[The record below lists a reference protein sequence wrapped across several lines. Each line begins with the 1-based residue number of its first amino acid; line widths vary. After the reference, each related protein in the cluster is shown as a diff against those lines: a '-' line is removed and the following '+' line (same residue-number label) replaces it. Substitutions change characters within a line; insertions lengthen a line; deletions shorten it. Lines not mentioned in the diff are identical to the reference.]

1 MRQKSTQNVVPYCQK
16 YTPTDYFFSVILPTG
31 YWLFFPKWLQF
42 VWIRWKH
49 F

>member
-16 YTPTDYFFSVILPTG
+16 YTPTDYFSVILPTG
-31 YWLFFPKWLQF
+31 YWLFFPKWLHF